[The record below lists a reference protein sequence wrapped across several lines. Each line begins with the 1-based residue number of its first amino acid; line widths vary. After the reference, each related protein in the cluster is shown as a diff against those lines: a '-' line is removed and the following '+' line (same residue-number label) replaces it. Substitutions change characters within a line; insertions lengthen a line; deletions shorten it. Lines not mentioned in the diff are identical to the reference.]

1 MSVTSGPRRADHCV
15 VALAELFRGDGET
28 FASPMGTAPTVGA
41 RLARASFEP
50 DLYLTDGLAT
60 AVAGILPV
68 GGAPGDNGTVV
79 EGWMPFRS
87 VFDTLWWGRRH
98 VIMGATQVD
107 RHGNQNIACIGDWER
122 PKAML
127 LGMRGAPGNT
137 INHTTSYWVPKQSA
151 KVFVEAV
158 DFVSGIGY
166 DRAAAVGEAARFHEI
181 RAVVS
186 DLGVFDFDTPERTM
200 RLVAVH
206 PGVEVDDV
214 RAATAFDL
222 EVADVL
228 AETRA
233 PTPQEEAL
241 IAEID
246 PKGLRYLEVP
256 DPDPAS

>member
-1 MSVTSGPRRADHCV
+1 MSAGSGARRADHCV

-28 FASPMGTAPTVGA
+28 FASPMGTAPTIGA
-41 RLARASFEP
+41 RLARATFEP
-50 DLYLTDGLAT
+50 DLYLTDGIAT
-60 AVAGILPV
+60 AVAGNLPV
-68 GGAPGDNGTVV
+68 GGVAGDNGTVV
-79 EGWMPFRS
+79 EGWMPFRA

-107 RHGNQNIACIGDWER
+107 SRGNQNIACIGDWDR

-137 INHTTSYWVPKQSA
+137 INHTTSYWVPKQSS
-151 KVFVEAV
+151 KVFVESV
-158 DFVSGIGY
+158 DLVSGIGY

-186 DLGVFDFDTPERTM
+186 DLGVFDFDTPQRTM
-200 RLVAVH
+200 RLAAVH

-222 EVADVL
+222 AVAGDL

-233 PTPQEEAL
+233 PTAAEAAL
-241 IAEID
+241 IAAID
-246 PKGLRYLEVP
+246 PEGLRYREVP
-256 DPDPAS
+256 DPGEGP